1 MKLPLAD
8 IDDDIFWWSLEGSYQ
23 DFGYATSTAILIK
36 SMVFEKPEG
45 YSVEAATEAGEEAVF
60 ESTPVSETTPEN
72 LIVIMNESLSDMRVT
87 GILPPIK
94 NSFPSSA
101 A

>member
-1 MKLPLAD
+1 MEKMNLKKRGIFAGSYAVLAAAWLIAFYQYDVKLPLAD

-60 ESTPVSETTPEN
+60 ELS
-72 LIVIMNESLSDMRVT
+72 LIHI
-87 GILPPIK
+87 
-94 NSFPSSA
+94 
-101 A
+101 